1 MFGRSVVLFVMFLA
15 ATGLVARENRPEPAP
30 VRSTFGRFPT
40 EIQRWIGQPLPPMDP
55 KILAVLG
62 ADDYLNRVYYSP
74 DRAAVGLYVGFYNSQ
89 RQGDSIH
96 SPMNCLPGAGWEP
109 LSKSSLRIPVTVRER
124 PTEIDA
130 NRYVIQKG
138 LDRQLVLYWYQS
150 HGRTVASEYWSKFFL
165 IRDAVR
171 LNRTDAALVRVI
183 APISPN
189 AEDSEM
195 RAERQASDFVKAMFP
210 LLPEYLPS

>member
-1 MFGRSVVLFVMFLA
+1 MLNRSIALFVTFLA
-15 ATGLVARENRPEPAP
+15 AAGLVARQSRPEPAP
-30 VRSTFGRFPT
+30 VRSTFNRFPDQIRGWKG
-40 EIQRWIGQPLPPMDP
+40 EKLPPMDA

-62 ADDYLNRVYYSP
+62 VDDYLNRVYVSP
-74 DRAAVGLYVGFYNSQ
+74 DRAPLGLYVGYYASQ

-109 LSKSSLRIPVTVRER
+109 LSKSSMTIPVTTRDGSSAV
-124 PTEIDA
+124 DA

-138 LDRQLVLYWYQS
+138 LSRQLVLYWYQS
-150 HGRTVASEYWSKFFL
+150 HGRTVASEYWSKLFL

-183 APISPN
+183 VPIDPN
-189 AEDSEM
+189 VDDGEM
-195 RAERQASDFVKAMFP
+195 RAERQASDFVKSMFP

>member
-1 MFGRSVVLFVMFLA
+1 MFGRSIILFVTFLA
-15 ATGLVARENRPEPAP
+15 AAGLVARQNRPEPAP
-30 VRSTFGRFPT
+30 VRSTFDRFPGK
-40 EIQRWIGQPLPPMDP
+40 IQQWTGQRLPPMDD
-55 KILAVLG
+55 KILAILG
-62 ADDYLNRVYYSP
+62 VDDYLNRVYLSP
-74 DRAAVGLYVGFYNSQ
+74 DRAAAGLYIGFYNSQ

-109 LSKSSLRIPVTVRER
+109 LSKSSVRIPVTVREGS
-124 PTEIDA
+124 TEIDA

-171 LNRTDAALVRVI
+171 LNRTDAALVRIIV
-183 APISPN
+183 PINPN
-189 AEDSEM
+189 ANSNPNRIRMKMLDN
-195 RAERQASDFVKAMFP
+195 
-210 LLPEYLPS
+210 

>member
-1 MFGRSVVLFVMFLA
+1 MLGRSVALFVTFLA
-15 ATGLVARENRPEPAP
+15 AAGLVARQSRPEAAL
-30 VRSTFGRFPT
+30 VRSTFDRFPAQ
-40 EIQRWIGQPLPPMDP
+40 IQQWTGQPLPPMDK

-62 ADDYLNRVYYSP
+62 VDDYMNRVYFAP
-74 DRAAVGLYVGFYNSQ
+74 DHAAVGLYVGYYNSQ

-109 LSKSSLRIPVTVRER
+109 LSQSSIRIPVTVGTGL
-124 PTEIDA
+124 TEIDS

-183 APISPN
+183 APINPN
-189 AEDSEM
+189 ADDGET
-195 RAERQASDFVKAMFP
+195 RAERRANDFVKAMFP
-210 LLPEYLPS
+210 LLSPYLPS